1 MATRTP
7 FFPFSSPA
15 DRGGGGFYL
24 VVLDLSRPSALPA
37 VASLDWTRSAQVS
50 TKPDDGDDG
59 DDGDDDDDD
68 DDNDNHYL

>member
-15 DRGGGGFYL
+15 DRGGGFYL

-37 VASLDWTRSAQVS
+37 VASLDWTRLAQVP
-50 TKPDDGDDG
+50 TKPDDGDD
-59 DDGDDDDDD
+59 DDNDD

>member
-1 MATRTP
+1 
-7 FFPFSSPA
+7 
-15 DRGGGGFYL
+15 GGAFYL

-50 TKPDDGDDG
+50 TKPDDGDD
-59 DDGDDDDDD
+59 DDDN